1 VTDVNPLTRVVRAG
15 STLKERTMSKTTK
28 KAIEKLGTMKV
39 NELQAKFAEVTGE
52 TTRSPNKT
60 FLIRRITEALQA
72 AEAGAKTAKAKE
84 PEADAPAPE
93 AEAEAGA
100 AADAPA
106 REKLTKL
113 NVPTLQAR
121 YLEVVGRPTGS
132 DNKAYLIWKIREAQK
147 GRIPVGPRKSAHRE
161 GVTFKVLPLR
171 MESDLVDKLDEAWR
185 RQGLHSRMD
194 LFRRSLQAFLQNA
207 GEADVAAML
216 ASAEA

>member
-1 VTDVNPLTRVVRAG
+1 
-15 STLKERTMSKTTK
+15 MSKTTK
-28 KAIEKLGTMKV
+28 NAIKKLSQMKV
-39 NELQAKFAEVTGE
+39 NELQAKFAEATGE

-60 FLIRRITEALQA
+60 FLIRRITDALQA
-72 AEAGAKTAKAKE
+72 AKAKE
-84 PEADAPAPE
+84 PEANAAVE
-93 AEAEAGA
+93 A
-100 AADAPA
+100 APA

-113 NVPTLQAR
+113 DVPTLQAR
-121 YLEVVGRPTGS
+121 YLEVVGRSTGS

-194 LFRRSLQAFLQNA
+194 LFRKSLQAFLQNA

-216 ASAEA
+216 AIADV

>member
-1 VTDVNPLTRVVRAG
+1 
-15 STLKERTMSKTTK
+15 MSKTTK
-28 KAIEKLGTMKV
+28 KAIEKLSTMKV

-60 FLIRRITEALQA
+60 FLIRRITDALQA
-72 AEAGAKTAKAKE
+72 AEAGAKTAKEK
-84 PEADAPAPE
+84 APE
-93 AEAEAGA
+93 AEVETIAQTEA
-100 AADAPA
+100 APA

-113 NVPTLQAR
+113 DVPTLQTR
-121 YLEVVGRPTGS
+121 YLEVVGRSTGS

-171 MESDLVDKLDEAWR
+171 IESDLVDKLDEAWR

-194 LFRRSLQAFLQNA
+194 LFRKSLQAFLQNA

>member
-1 VTDVNPLTRVVRAG
+1 
-15 STLKERTMSKTTK
+15 MSKTTK
-28 KAIEKLGTMKV
+28 KAIEKLSTMKV

-72 AEAGAKTAKAKE
+72 AETGARTAKAK
-84 PEADAPAPE
+84 APE
-93 AEAEAGA
+93 ANAHDTEVETIAQTEA
-100 AADAPA
+100 APA

-113 NVPTLQAR
+113 DVPTLQAR
-121 YLEVVGRPTGS
+121 YLEVVGRSTGS

-171 MESDLVDKLDEAWR
+171 MESDLVDKLDEAWK

-194 LFRRSLQAFLQNA
+194 LFRKSLQAFLAGA

-216 ASAEA
+216 ATADA

>member
-1 VTDVNPLTRVVRAG
+1 
-15 STLKERTMSKTTK
+15 MSKTTK
-28 KAIEKLGTMKV
+28 KAIEKLSTMKV
-39 NELQAKFAEVTGE
+39 NELQAKFAEVTGD

-72 AEAGAKTAKAKE
+72 TEAGAKTAKAKE
-84 PEADAPAPE
+84 PETDAPETEP
-93 AEAEAGA
+93 
-100 AADAPA
+100 APA

-113 NVPTLQAR
+113 DVPTLQAR
-121 YLEVVGRPTGS
+121 YLEVVGRPTS
-132 DNKAYLIWKIREAQK
+132 SSSAAYLRWKITQAQK

-185 RQGLHSRMD
+185 RHGLHSRMD
-194 LFRRSLQAFLQNA
+194 LFRKSLQAFLSSA

-216 ASAEA
+216 ATEA

>member
-1 VTDVNPLTRVVRAG
+1 MTKA
-15 STLKERTMSKTTK
+15 TK
-28 KAIEKLGTMKV
+28 KEIEKLGTMKV

-72 AEAGAKTAKAKE
+72 AEANAET
-84 PEADAPAPE
+84 DA
-93 AEAEAGA
+93 
-100 AADAPA
+100 APA

-113 NVPTLQAR
+113 DVPTLQAR
-121 YLEVVGRPTGS
+121 YLEVVGRQTSSSRAG
-132 DNKAYLIWKIREAQK
+132 YLRWKITQAQK

-171 MESDLVDKLDEAWR
+171 MESDLVRKLDEAWK

-194 LFRRSLQAFLQNA
+194 LFRRSLQAFLQSA

-216 ASAEA
+216 ATEA

>member
-1 VTDVNPLTRVVRAG
+1 
-15 STLKERTMSKTTK
+15 MSKTTK
-28 KAIEKLGTMKV
+28 KAIEKLSTMKV

-60 FLIRRITEALQA
+60 FLIRRITDALQA
-72 AEAGAKTAKAKE
+72 AEAGAKTAKAK
-84 PEADAPAPE
+84 APE
-93 AEAEAGA
+93 AEAEVEVETTAQTEA
-100 AADAPA
+100 APA

-113 NVPTLQAR
+113 DVPTLQAR
-121 YLEVVGRPTGS
+121 YLEVVGRSTGS

-171 MESDLVDKLDEAWR
+171 MESDLVDKLDEAWK

-194 LFRRSLQAFLQNA
+194 LFRKSLQAFLQNA

>member
-1 VTDVNPLTRVVRAG
+1 
-15 STLKERTMSKTTK
+15 MSKTTK
-28 KAIEKLGTMKV
+28 KAIQKLSTMKV

-72 AEAGAKTAKAKE
+72 AKAKA
-84 PEADAPAPE
+84 PEADVHDAEVETTSQTE
-93 AEAEAGA
+93 A
-100 AADAPA
+100 APA

-113 NVPTLQAR
+113 DVPTLQAR
-121 YLEVVGRPTGS
+121 YLEVVGRSTGS

-194 LFRRSLQAFLQNA
+194 LFRKSLQAFLQNA

-216 ASAEA
+216 ASADA

>member
-1 VTDVNPLTRVVRAG
+1 
-15 STLKERTMSKTTK
+15 MSKTTK
-28 KAIEKLGTMKV
+28 KAIEKLSTMKV

-72 AEAGAKTAKAKE
+72 ADAGAKTAKAKV
-84 PEADAPAPE
+84 PEADAHE
-93 AEAEAGA
+93 AEVETTAQTEA
-100 AADAPA
+100 APA

-113 NVPTLQAR
+113 DVPTLQAR
-121 YLEVVGRPTGS
+121 YLEVVGRSTGS

-171 MESDLVDKLDEAWR
+171 MESDLVDKLDEAWK

-194 LFRRSLQAFLQNA
+194 LFRKSLQAFLQNA

-216 ASAEA
+216 ATADA

>member
-1 VTDVNPLTRVVRAG
+1 
-15 STLKERTMSKTTK
+15 MSKTTK
-28 KAIEKLGTMKV
+28 KAIEKLSTMKV

-72 AEAGAKTAKAKE
+72 AESEAKAAKAKE
-84 PEADAPAPE
+84 PEADAPETEPATDAAVEAAPT
-93 AEAEAGA
+93 
-100 AADAPA
+100 

-113 NVPTLQAR
+113 DVPTLQAR
-121 YLEVVGRPTGS
+121 YLEVVGRSTGS

-147 GRIPVGPRKSAHRE
+147 GRIPGPRKSAHRE

-194 LFRRSLQAFLQNA
+194 LFRKSLQAFLASA
-207 GEADVAAML
+207 GEVDVAAML
-216 ASAEA
+216 ATADA

>member
-1 VTDVNPLTRVVRAG
+1 MT
-15 STLKERTMSKTTK
+15 KTTK
-28 KAIEKLGTMKV
+28 KAIEKLSTMKV

-72 AEAGAKTAKAKE
+72 AEVEAKAAKAKQ
-84 PEADAPAPE
+84 PEADAPADEPE
-93 AEAEAGA
+93 AETAAEA
-100 AADAPA
+100 APA

-113 NVPTLQAR
+113 DVSTLQAR

-171 MESDLVDKLDEAWR
+171 MESELVDKLDEAWR

-194 LFRRSLQAFLQNA
+194 LFRKSLQAFLQNA

-216 ASAEA
+216 ANAEA

>member
-1 VTDVNPLTRVVRAG
+1 
-15 STLKERTMSKTTK
+15 MSKTTK
-28 KAIEKLGTMKV
+28 KAIEKLSTMKV

-72 AEAGAKTAKAKE
+72 AEAGAKTAKAKA
-84 PEADAPAPE
+84 PEADAHDAEVETPAQTE
-93 AEAEAGA
+93 A
-100 AADAPA
+100 APT

-113 NVPTLQAR
+113 DVPTLQAR

-171 MESDLVDKLDEAWR
+171 MESDLVDKLDEAWK

-194 LFRRSLQAFLQNA
+194 LFRKSLQAFLASA

-216 ASAEA
+216 ATADA